1 MWSSVFGLE
10 RIGIHDNFAD
20 LGGHSLLAMQIVSR
34 IRSLYQIP
42 FTLRDFFEVP
52 TIAQLSSVIQA
63 RIFAEIEGLTDEQAR
78 RLISND

>member
-1 MWSSVFGLE
+1 LE

-34 IRSLYQIP
+34 IRSLYQIA
-42 FTLRDFFEVP
+42 FTLRDFFEAP

-63 RIFAEIEGLTDEQAR
+63 RVLAEIEGLTDEQVR